1 MTMAQL
7 MFCVANEPLTDI
19 RSFAEYPKGW
29 YASSDV
35 RSPRTPM
42 SGTRPVGTAAKVD
55 LEI

>member
-1 MTMAQL
+1 VTKAQL
-7 MFCVANEPLTDI
+7 MFGIANEPPADI